1 MSKVEIKDKGG
12 KVVKTVDFNSAVF
25 GIEPNTHVMHQVIV
39 NYLAGLRQ
47 GTHAT
52 KGRSFV
58 SGGGKKPWR
67 QKGTGRARQGSI
79 RAPQWRGGGVVFGPT
94 PHSHAKRTNSKE
106 IKLAM
111 RSVLSAKLKDG
122 ELVVVD
128 AIDFKAPKTKDAQKL
143 LAKLGLDNKRVT
155 VVLDEDNYQGFLSFR
170 NLPKVRVIGTSDANA
185 HNLAD
190 NKALLLTEKSAQYLE
205 GVLA

>member
-12 KVVKTVDFNSAVF
+12 KVVKTADFNSAVF

-67 QKGTGRARQGSI
+67 QKRTGRARQGSI

-94 PHSHAKRTNSKE
+94 PHSHAKRTNNKE

-128 AIDFKAPKTKDAQKL
+128 AIDFKAPKTKDAQNL

>member
-12 KVVKTVDFNSAVF
+12 KVVKTADFNDAVF
-25 GIEPNTHVMHQVIV
+25 GIEPNAHVMHQVIV

-94 PHSHAKRTNSKE
+94 PHSHAKRTNNKE
-106 IKLAM
+106 VKLAM

-128 AIDFKAPKTKDAQKL
+128 AIDFKAPKTKDAQNL